1 MTSMLRIGACTVA
14 LAFAAAAPA
23 LAQDDTKKP
32 AMHHHM
38 HKGMMHKGHMGKMS
52 KMGSKSEG
60 DAAVAKLNE
69 QSLQQAKEGAAPAG
83 AMTPASG
90 GAMTP
95 ASGGAMAPS
104 SGGAMAPASSGSMAP
119 PASTSSMPK

>member
-14 LAFAAAAPA
+14 LAFAAAMPA
-23 LAQDDTKKP
+23 LAQDDTMKKP
-32 AMHHHM
+32 VHHM
-38 HKGMMHKGHMGKMS
+38 HHGMMHKGHMGKMS

-83 AMTPASG
+83 AMPASG
-90 GAMTP
+90 ASMSGGSMSGGSVPSASTGAMPST
-95 ASGGAMAPS
+95 SSGAMAPP
-104 SGGAMAPASSGSMAP
+104 AAP
-119 PASTSSMPK
+119 K